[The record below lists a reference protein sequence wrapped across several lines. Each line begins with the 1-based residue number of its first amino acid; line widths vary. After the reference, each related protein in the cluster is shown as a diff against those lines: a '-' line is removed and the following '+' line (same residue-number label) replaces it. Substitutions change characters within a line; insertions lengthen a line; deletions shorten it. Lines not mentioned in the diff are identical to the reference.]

1 MSERNSP
8 IPEASAID
16 CEVSVENVGGISGA
30 TVEFRPGVT
39 LVAGRNASNKSS
51 LLAAL
56 AGVLGG
62 PVPTLRSD
70 ADAGSVT
77 MTVGGES
84 YRLGLARR
92 DGRAVVTDTEPYSD
106 EREVCE
112 LFVALTEENP
122 IRQAVLSGDDLRDLL
137 LRPIDTEEV
146 EARIRELR
154 RRKRTLDDRLDE
166 LDELAGR
173 RSTLVARRETLD
185 AELKDVKSRLGEAW
199 TRIDEAEAALDA
211 ERADADELRDR
222 RAERS
227 DLRARIETHEDALA
241 SLRSELDEVTSELD
255 DLAGENRAADLD
267 GIEDQ
272 LSSLHERKRRLAE
285 TITTLTSVVDLSA
298 EYLDDDAEAAGL
310 DSTDVVGGLDPASRT
325 LTCWTCGNTVERSDV
340 EAQVEAIREVVREKR
355 NERDTVTERIQ
366 ALTEQQRELE
376 AERDR
381 LDELTDRKAEIEA
394 ELTRRTETRDD
405 LVSRRRAV
413 ESEIE
418 RLADESGDGTGD
430 RLAEL
435 YDEAADLEYERGRL
449 ATELEEV
456 TEEIAE
462 VDEALAER
470 SELREERDAVATEL
484 RDERDRIDRLERDL
498 VTTFNGTMEPVLD
511 TLDYDAVERVWLER
525 RAEAADPD
533 TPAEF
538 ELHVVRTTPAGD
550 AYDDT
555 VDTLSKSEREVI
567 GLVVALA
574 GYLVHDVHERVPF
587 VLIDAV
593 EMFDADR
600 IRGLV
605 DHFADH
611 ATYVV
616 ATVLPE
622 TETRLEDRYESI
634 STAASLQP

>member
-1 MSERNSP
+1 MT
-8 IPEASAID
+8 
-16 CEVSVENVGGISGA
+16 VENVGGISGA
-30 TVEFRPGVT
+30 TVEMRPGVT

-77 MTVGGES
+77 MTVGEER

-92 DGRAVVTDTEPYSD
+92 DGRVVVTDTEPYSD
-106 EREVCE
+106 EREMCE

-122 IRQAVLSGDDLRDLL
+122 IRQAVLSGDGLRDLL
-137 LRPIDTEEV
+137 LRPVDTEEI
-146 EARIRELR
+146 EARIRELQE
-154 RRKRTLDDRLDE
+154 RKRTLDDRLEE
-166 LDELAGR
+166 LDELASR

-185 AELKDVKSRLGEAW
+185 AELEDVTSRVDEVW
-199 TRIDEAEAALDA
+199 TRIDEAESGLDA
-211 ERADADELRDR
+211 ERADADELRER

-255 DLAGENRAADLD
+255 ELVGEDRAADLD

-272 LSSLHERKRRLAE
+272 LSALHERKRRLGE
-285 TITTLTSVVDLSA
+285 TITTLASIVDLNA
-298 EYLDDDAEAAGL
+298 EYLDDSEAVGL
-310 DSTDVVGGLDPASRT
+310 DSTDVVGDLDPASQT
-325 LTCWTCGNTVERSDV
+325 LTCWTCGSTVERSDV
-340 EAQVEAIREVVREKR
+340 ESQVETIREVVREKR

-366 ALTEQQRELE
+366 VLTEQRRELA

-381 LDELTDRKAEIEA
+381 LDELRDRKADIEA

-413 ESEIE
+413 ESELE
-418 RLADESGDGTGD
+418 RLAAESADGTGD

-449 ATELEEV
+449 ATELEAV
-456 TEEIAE
+456 TEEISE
-462 VDEALAER
+462 VDEAVDER
-470 SELREERDAVATEL
+470 SDLREEREAVATEL
-484 RDERDRIDRLERDL
+484 RDERERIDRLERDL
-498 VTTFNGTMEPVLD
+498 VTTFNGTMERVLD

-525 RAEAADPD
+525 RGETADPD
-533 TPAEF
+533 APAEF

-605 DHFADH
+605 DHFVDH

-622 TETRLEDRYESI
+622 TETRLEYASI
-634 STAASLQP
+634 STAATLQP